1 MARTQ
6 IPVTTITRAGIAP
19 SAGTDADMTDGMYIA
34 ANNGR
39 IYVEIVS
46 TDAGAQ
52 TVGFEIPTE
61 VDGIA
66 VDDKVVTIPAG
77 ATRKAG
83 PWPTGTYNQED
94 DSINVNP
101 SIDGATLKISAYKL
115 PTES

>member
-6 IPVTTITRAGIAP
+6 IPVTTITRTGIP
-19 SAGTDADMTDGMYIA
+19 PDGGTNANMTDGMYF

-39 IYVEIVS
+39 VYVEIVS
-46 TDAGAQ
+46 TDAAPQ
-52 TVGFEIPTE
+52 TVEFSIPTE
-61 VDGIA
+61 VDGQTVPAREVA
-66 VDDKVVTIPAG
+66 VPAG

-94 DSINVNP
+94 NTVYVDPSIN
-101 SIDGATLKISAYKL
+101 GATLKIAAYKL